1 MKKINLPVSLILL
14 MAILLSLASCSN
26 EKRVEYCELGIILTD
41 DFITYDTDGAF
52 NVAYSDGNTIVG
64 IARFSFVDCEELG
77 LLSTFTPLKLANVYL
92 EMMDRTVDEVVKV
105 RGDIPYFT
113 YTETAEDGSKFFYM
127 PTFYRTPYAYF
138 VITFIT
144 PKAREDEGRVEFY
157 GYMDT
162 VYLLEE
168 YL

>member
-1 MKKINLPVSLILL
+1 MTKRLCVLALLLAFAVLLFGCGGDVSFTFLDINLTLPAGYREEAAPESANML
-14 MAILLSLASCSN
+14 
-26 EKRVEYCELGIILTD
+26 LTD
-41 DFITYDTDGAF
+41 GQSTVTVKRLSIIDAEEQGISGS
-52 NVAYSDGNTIVG
+52 YSDKQFAEFFLIRSG
-64 IARFSFVDCEELG
+64 IDSNIASYGDVPYYSYYESSG
-77 LLSTFTPLKLANVYL
+77 AGKLFCISA
-92 EMMDRTVDEVVKV
+92 
-105 RGDIPYFT
+105 
-113 YTETAEDGSKFFYM
+113 
-127 PTFYRTPYAYF
+127 FYRTPYAYF